1 MQQHPNQLQHSNTY
15 TNQNNNQMLGPLYA
29 GNVDPNDSSKNAAMM
44 MSDLKTSGML
54 GSPQMVG
61 VYDLN
66 FPMAGN
72 LSNRQHRAG
81 SKGKRGRPISAYP
94 VPGSYP
100 GGLS

>member
-29 GNVDPNDSSKNAAMM
+29 GNVDLNDSSKNAAMM

-72 LSNRQHRAG
+72 LSNR
-81 SKGKRGRPISAYP
+81 
-94 VPGSYP
+94 
-100 GGLS
+100 